1 MEQEDYLELSEDGK
15 TVISCQKDYQGAVVI
30 PDSVTEIGDEAFW
43 GCENLTSIEIPKGVE
58 VIRENTFAA
67 CTSLTSVEI
76 PDSVTQIRYRA
87 FSGCTS
93 LTSIKIPDSV
103 KVIEPYAFAACTSL
117 KKIIVD
123 KGNPNYCSR
132 DGVLYSKDMS
142 ILVAVPGA
150 RKSFVI
156 PDSVTLI
163 GYGAFILNESLTSI
177 EIPSSVNEI
186 GVDAFVGCT
195 SLKEIIVDEGNQKY
209 RSKDSV
215 LYSKDMSIL
224 VAVPGARKSFVIPDS
239 VIMIG
244 NCALFGCEN
253 LISIEIPN
261 SVTEIGRCA
270 FDRCENL
277 TSIKIPDS
285 VTEIGDSAFFFCSSL
300 IEVHLQH
307 KTPIDLSNAFRGNHK
322 TNVTIYVPKGT
333 GAAYRNCEHY
343 KDFKEI
349 IEE

>member
-15 TVISCQKDYQGAVVI
+15 TVISCQKDHQGAVVI

-93 LTSIKIPDSV
+93 LTSLKIPESV

-117 KKIIVD
+117 KEIIVE

-132 DGVLYSKDMS
+132 DGVLYTKDMS
-142 ILVAVPGA
+142 ILVAVPG
-150 RKSFVI
+150 
-156 PDSVTLI
+156 
-163 GYGAFILNESLTSI
+163 G
-177 EIPSSVNEI
+177 
-186 GVDAFVGCT
+186 
-195 SLKEIIVDEGNQKY
+195 
-209 RSKDSV
+209 
-215 LYSKDMSIL
+215 
-224 VAVPGARKSFVIPDS
+224 RKSFVIPDS

-285 VTEIGDSAFFFCSSL
+285 VTEIGDSAFYHCSSL

-322 TNVTIYVPKGT
+322 TNVTFHVPKGT
-333 GAAYRNCEHY
+333 SAAYRNCEHY